1 MRQLDIKDLEIVTG
15 AVGVPGAVFGAAS
28 GLASYAGNISTG
40 PNEWDWVDA
49 AMVVGVGAV
58 AGAVT
63 GPVGANRAVHAI
75 GILGVGGVVAGGMQS
90 VRTGTV
96 TIGPVT
102 SVPASAP
109 DPAGNNYCDD
119 GTDY

>member
-15 AVGVPGAVFGAAS
+15 AVGVPGAVVGAVT
-28 GLASYAGNISTG
+28 GLAAYAGNASTG
-40 PNEWDWVDA
+40 PNGWDWVDA
-49 AMVVGVGAV
+49 TMAVGIGAAV
-58 AGAVT
+58 GAVT

-75 GILGVGGVVAGGMQS
+75 GLSGTAGVISGGVQS

-96 TIGPVT
+96 TLGPVT
-102 SVPASAP
+102 STQVA
-109 DPAGNNYCDD
+109 DPSGNDYCDD